1 MIYEYAVEP
10 ALVARWAK
18 EGVVGLA
25 GQFGLD
31 HRRVVSDLP
40 TDWESEVVAAL
51 LEEFDYDA
59 GDPDYLQ
66 ANAFLS
72 ALLAFMNT
80 NVVNRGLKFE
90 ADRPWLDQAIKVHAQ
105 EPFCAILARSP
116 RAGNSEVITER
127 IVDQLQDQR
136 WYLPTVKPIPKT
148 STDLAAVLAPLLRGA
163 KKIVVVDPYF
173 NPRDE
178 AYREV
183 LAELLLSAARLRGP
197 GRGMPSVELIVGVG
211 EERPNGGATPVEKQ
225 IENAAGNLCTWAC
238 HYLPFCIPV
247 GMQLTF
253 RCAMNFPDGDKLH
266 NRFVLTDFAGVSLPY
281 GTQALGALVFD
292 DLSLLY
298 RGQYEER
305 WRQFTRPGWLKTVG
319 TAQQIIGRA

>member
-10 ALVARWAK
+10 ALVACWAK

-40 TDWESEVVAAL
+40 TDWEGEVVAAL

-80 NVVNRGLKFE
+80 NVVNRGLKFD
-90 ADRPWLDQAIKVHAQ
+90 ADRPWLDQAIDVHAQ

-116 RAGNSEVITER
+116 RAGNAEVITER

-136 WYLPTVKPIPKT
+136 WYLPTVKPTPKT

-173 NPRDE
+173 NPRDQ

-183 LAELLLSAARLRGP
+183 LAELLFNAARLRGP
-197 GRGMPSVELIVGVG
+197 GRGMPSAELIVGVG
-211 EERPNGGATPVEKQ
+211 EERPNGGATPLEKQ
-225 IENAAGNLCTWAC
+225 MENAAGNLYAWAC
-238 HYLPFCIPV
+238 QHLPSCVPQD
-247 GMQLTF
+247 MQLTF

-281 GTQALGALVFD
+281 GTQALGAMVFD

-305 WRQFTRPGWLKTVG
+305 WRQFTRPGRLKTVG
-319 TAQQIIGRA
+319 TAQEIIGTA